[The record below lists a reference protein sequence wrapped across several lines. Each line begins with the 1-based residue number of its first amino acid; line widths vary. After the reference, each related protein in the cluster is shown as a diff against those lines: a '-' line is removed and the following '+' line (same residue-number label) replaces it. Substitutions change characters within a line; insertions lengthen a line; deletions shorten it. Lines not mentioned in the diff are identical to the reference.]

1 MVPFDLTG
9 KTAVVCGLWNG
20 VGEQTVLAL
29 ARQGAEVL
37 VIESAP
43 DLAVPTVDT
52 IVTGGGKASFL
63 CNDATS
69 VNGIAAAFEKVA
81 DGHRH
86 IDILVTMANRAHRG
100 SLLET
105 SACDLDTMIEANI
118 RSVFHAMKE
127 AVALMIESGGSI
139 VNIASI
145 FASVALK
152 QRFAYMTTKGAVVS
166 MTKSVAADYAEY
178 NIRCNCVSASR
189 VDTAFTRQW
198 VCATYP
204 GREEEA
210 LRELA
215 EFHPLGR
222 MGKPEEV
229 SALILYLCSNEAAFV
244 TGQDYVI
251 DGGVT
256 AVVPEAITAS
266 CDQSDRS
273 PGFTEF
279 QEDRSTGDG

>member
-20 VGEQTVLAL
+20 VGEQTALAL
-29 ARQGAEVL
+29 ARHGAEVL
-37 VIESAP
+37 VIDSAP
-43 DLAVPTVDT
+43 DLAVPTVDA
-52 IVTGGGKASFL
+52 IVTAGGKASVF
-63 CNDATS
+63 CDDATS
-69 VNGIAAAFEKVA
+69 VNGVATAFEKIA

-105 SACDLDTMIEANI
+105 SADDLDTMIEANI
-118 RSVFHAMKE
+118 RSVFHAMKK

-145 FASVALK
+145 FALVALK
-152 QRFAYMTTKGAVVS
+152 QRFAYMMTKGAVVS

-189 VDTAFTRQW
+189 IDTAFTRQW
-198 VCATYP
+198 VRATYP
-204 GREEEA
+204 DREEEA

-256 AVVPEAITAS
+256 AVVPETIKAS
-266 CDQSDRS
+266 CDQSDR
-273 PGFTEF
+273 PPDFT
-279 QEDRSTGDG
+279 QIKGDRTTGD